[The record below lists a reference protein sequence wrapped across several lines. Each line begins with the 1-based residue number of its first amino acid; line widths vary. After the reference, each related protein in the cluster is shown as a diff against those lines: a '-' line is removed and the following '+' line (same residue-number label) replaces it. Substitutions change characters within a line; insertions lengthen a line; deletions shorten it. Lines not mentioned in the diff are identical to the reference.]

1 MVAMKAK
8 STNGVISAAKASL
21 VSFNKHI
28 AVNERCYEF
37 RRRYHISTKPEGP
50 NTPESGLYTPNF
62 FGCSADEFHIDAVL
76 EWVQYKKEWEK
87 REAED
92 PEWFKKVDNYK
103 FWDSFRASWPHISYF
118 ATWWSDWPTSSVA
131 AERVFALA
139 RVVDHPQRGALSW
152 KSFAIELFIKSN
164 RLVLDDMLTEEY
176 NKVDSMTKRA

>member
-8 STNGVISAAKASL
+8 LTNGVISAAKASL
-21 VSFNKHI
+21 VSFNNHI

-92 PEWFKKVDNYK
+92 PAQNG
-103 FWDSFRASWPHISYF
+103 SRRS
-118 ATWWSDWPTSSVA
+118 TTTSSGTHF
-131 AERVFALA
+131 ERLGLTFLTL
-139 RVVDHPQRGALSW
+139 QLGGAIGRHLRSRRKESLHWHELWTILS
-152 KSFAIELFIKSN
+152 EEPCLGN
-164 RLVLDDMLTEEY
+164 RLQSNSSSNQTDLFWT
-176 NKVDSMTKRA
+176 TC